1 MDPNDLDKITNSS
14 IAPLRRGLRAGASSH
29 RQDVQVEVLPQY
41 YGKQKKDPSR
51 RTPKS
56 LLSQAHLDSRTDPPS
71 TQSGC
76 VRQSG
81 VDGEQLGSHAGITH
95 LYGAATISVDID
107 YPPSLYRTGDRTR
120 QGMGEEKAGVGTGCR
135 NVIESGGKEGYPTS
149 PHSEQTPQLRNVFS
163 IGMRSMLKLGN
174 CRGTCSKCITQSELE
189 REALLSPLLLGDG
202 KSPCRK
208 FPPPFLSL

>member
-1 MDPNDLDKITNSS
+1 MRPTISQFVS
-14 IAPLRRGLRAGASSH
+14 IYQRLFSLAPSLRGLRSGTSLSRH
-29 RQDVQVEVLPQY
+29 DCRVEVLPHC
-41 YGKQKKDPSR
+41 YGTDKKDPSR
-51 RTPKS
+51 RTSKS
-56 LLSQAHLDSRTDPPS
+56 LLSQAHPDSRTDPPS

-76 VRQSG
+76 VRQSR

-120 QGMGEEKAGVGTGCR
+120 QGMGEEEAGVGTGCR

-189 REALLSPLLLGDG
+189 R
-202 KSPCRK
+202 
-208 FPPPFLSL
+208 